1 MSDCTVALPSRGRGG
16 TERGTT
22 VSTRSKRGSL
32 RVPRFFSA
40 SQLQVTEVARGGLPL
55 ASGASVST
63 KS

>member
-1 MSDCTVALPSRGRGG
+1 
-16 TERGTT
+16 
-22 VSTRSKRGSL
+22 L